1 MMQDSIDAVA
11 SAQNPIL
18 RLNVNIT
25 GSFQDSNRKTH
36 LQASGAIKLVLS

>member
-18 RLNVNIT
+18 RLNVDIT
-25 GSFQDSNRKTH
+25 GSFQDRT
-36 LQASGAIKLVLS
+36 LEMM